1 MSSPGTTSTTRP
13 AAQGDPSCATL
24 LHFLSLGPSPSL
36 HFQYSPLSVGTS
48 SLQRITPKL
57 FNRLF
62 HPSFSTFSLVQ
73 YASMLSLTYKN
84 KENWAK
90 LSPVWI
96 SLGEVGR
103 GWNGAPRMKVSLR
116 LIRSKLQQLILHSF
130 LLPGLGTRTPPT

>member
-1 MSSPGTTSTTRP
+1 MRP
-13 AAQGDPSCATL
+13 SFISFPLAPPL
-24 LHFLSLGPSPSL
+24 LSISNIPLSLWELPHCRGPPPNYSTASSIPVSL
-36 HFQYSPLSVGTS
+36 HSAWS
-48 SLQRITPKL
+48 SMP
-57 FNRLF
+57 
-62 HPSFSTFSLVQ
+62 
-73 YASMLSLTYKN
+73 SLTYKN

-103 GWNGAPRMKVSLR
+103 GWNRAPRMRVSLR